1 MIISKTPYRISF
13 FGGGSDYPDW
23 YLKNGGEVISST
35 IDKYVYISLRNLP
48 KFFPHNYRVS
58 YSIVEETKNIHE
70 IKHKVVREML
80 KKFKLKKGLEIHY
93 DGDLPSKSGMG
104 SSSAFIVGLLHNIN
118 VFSNTKINKKILAVK
133 SLNFEQKVLKELV
146 GSQDQ
151 IACSYGGFNSI
162 QFLKNGNFKI
172 KNYNHKKKFL
182 DKLNNNLFLIYTGQ
196 QRNSQNIVKNF
207 IDDLNKKKES
217 QIYKIIDYVEIAKK
231 YLLDNSHEEF
241 CEMIADSWNIK
252 KSIHKSISNKRLDDL
267 YDYSINCGAEGGKLL
282 GAGGGGFF
290 LFYVKDGKKKKF
302 LKKMK
307 NNQIISYNFEKSG
320 SQLIYSN

>member
-1 MIISKTPYRISF
+1 MIITKTPYRISF
-13 FGGGSDYPDW
+13 FGGGSDYPNW

-35 IDKYVYISLRNLP
+35 IDKFVFISLRNLP
-48 KFFPHNYRVS
+48 KFFPHNYRIS
-58 YSIVEETKNIHE
+58 YSLVEETKNISE
-70 IKHKVVREML
+70 IKHKVVREIL
-80 KKFKLKKGLEIHY
+80 KKYKLKNGLEIHY

-118 VFSNTKINKKILAVK
+118 IFLKNKISKKKLAMK
-133 SLNFEQKVLKELV
+133 SLYFEQKILKELV

-172 KNYNHKKKFL
+172 KNYNHKKNF
-182 DKLNNNLFLIYTGQ
+182 LNNLNNRLFLVYTEQ
-196 QRNSQNIVKNF
+196 QRNSQKIVKNF
-207 IDDLNKKKES
+207 IYDLNKKKES
-217 QIYKIIDYVEIAKK
+217 HIYKIIEYVKIAKK
-231 YLLDNSHEEF
+231 YLLNNSYEEF

-252 KSIHKSISNKRLDDL
+252 KSIHKSISNKKLDDF
-267 YDYSINCGAEGGKLL
+267 YNYSINSGAEGGKLL

-290 LFYVKDGKKKKF
+290 LFYVKEKNKKKF

-307 NNQIISYNFEKSG
+307 KNQVIPYNFENSG
-320 SQLIYSN
+320 SKLVYLK

>member
-1 MIISKTPYRISF
+1 MIISRTPYRISF

-35 IDKYVYISLRNLP
+35 IDRFVYISLRNLP

-70 IKHKVVREML
+70 IKHKVVRKILQNYEL
-80 KKFKLKKGLEIHY
+80 KTGLEIHY

-118 VFSNTKINKKILAVK
+118 IFLNTKINKKNLAIK
-133 SLNFEQKVLKELV
+133 SLYFEQKILKELV

-162 QFLKNGNFKI
+162 QFLKNGSFRI

-182 DKLNNNLFLIYTGQ
+182 DKLNNNLFLVYTEQ
-196 QRNSQNIVKNF
+196 QRSSQNIVKNF
-207 IDDLNKKKES
+207 INDLNNKKES
-217 QIYKIIDYVEIAKK
+217 QIYKIIDFVKIAKK
-231 YLLDNSHEEF
+231 YLLNNSHEEF
-241 CEMIADSWNIK
+241 CEMIADSWSIK
-252 KSIHKSISNKRLDDL
+252 KSIHKSITSKKLDD
-267 YDYSINCGAEGGKLL
+267 
-282 GAGGGGFF
+282 F
-290 LFYVKDGKKKKF
+290 
-302 LKKMK
+302 
-307 NNQIISYNFEKSG
+307 
-320 SQLIYSN
+320 